1 MKKFFRFV
9 AFATAIMMLTGCGI
23 SSFPTKS
30 YNVSETQ
37 VVLNQKN
44 FRVLGSVS
52 GESTLTRVFG
62 IGGVSQRA
70 VRENAIADMFNN
82 ANLSN
87 AQTIININVKK
98 HVSAYYIFYIRTT
111 YTATGQIIEF
121 TE

>member
-1 MKKFFRFV
+1 
-9 AFATAIMMLTGCGI
+9 MMLTGCGI